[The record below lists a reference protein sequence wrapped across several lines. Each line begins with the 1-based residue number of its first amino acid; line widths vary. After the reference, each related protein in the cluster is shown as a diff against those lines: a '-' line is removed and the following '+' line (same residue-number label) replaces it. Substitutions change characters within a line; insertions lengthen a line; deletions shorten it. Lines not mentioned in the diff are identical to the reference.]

1 MMQKYISHERMT
13 IQQIQAELEREYQR
27 WNYIAANGC
36 QDPLWPDG
44 VNMNLA
50 RSHIIYWYHLLE
62 QRHSE
67 DIQVSLFDSAVS
79 TPERRP
85 IPPEVPQNYMVA
97 DCAYSDRLKD
107 RHDLCLVWGKQGE
120 YHI

>member
-1 MMQKYISHERMT
+1 MTQKYISHECMT
-13 IQQIQAELEREYQR
+13 IQQIQTDLEREYQR

-36 QDPLWPDG
+36 QDPFWPDG
-44 VNMNLA
+44 INMNLV
-50 RSHIIYWYHLLE
+50 RNHIIYWHHLLDE
-62 QRHSE
+62 RRSE
-67 DIQVSLFDSAVS
+67 GIQVSLFDSAAS

-97 DCAYSDRLKD
+97 GCTYSDRLKNRGD
-107 RHDLCLVWGKQGE
+107 RPLVWGKRGE